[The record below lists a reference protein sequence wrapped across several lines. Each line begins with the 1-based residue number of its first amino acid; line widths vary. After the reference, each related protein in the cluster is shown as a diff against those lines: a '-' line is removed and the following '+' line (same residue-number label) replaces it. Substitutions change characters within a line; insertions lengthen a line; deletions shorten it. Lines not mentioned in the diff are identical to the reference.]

1 MQEQG
6 YFSPTT
12 AAYTDGGTFFLRTD
26 QIRTQNSKHHAAK
39 SPNSI
44 IRLAGSIKKYGI
56 LEPLTVRPLL
66 TALGAPPLYELVAG
80 EQRYRA
86 AILIG
91 IEKVPCVLATESDQN
106 REISRLL
113 SQAADTNADFFAQAA
128 AFRALAKDL
137 SLTQEQIAR
146 KAGISQSAVANKLRL
161 LHFTYE
167 EQHLI
172 LSAGLTE
179 RHARAILR
187 LPDPAIRIQVIRHIK
202 AERLNVAKTEQL
214 VEELSSNSAQT
225 AKKPPVAQE
234 SASALSPP
242 VLITPRQPN
251 GFCPN
256 KLAIADLTPLYNSIE
271 RVLSIFRKTG
281 ATASCTTEE
290 GTNGAKIT
298 IDISK

>member
-1 MQEQG
+1 MAFLWMSEG
-6 YFSPTT
+6 D
-12 AAYTDGGTFFLRTD
+12 AAEGHRAESGKIEEIEAARILPNPAQPRKDFDTEALLALSES
-26 QIRTQNSKHHAAK
+26 IRRH
-39 SPNSI
+39 
-44 IRLAGSIKKYGI
+44 GI
-56 LEPLTVRPLL
+56 LQPPVVRRLPD
-66 TALGAPPLYELVAG
+66 GEHYELIAG
-80 EQRYRA
+80 ERRLRA
-86 AILIG
+86 ACMAGLYLL
-91 IEKVPCVLATESDQN
+91 PCLVRESDENESAELAMIENLQ
-106 REISRLL
+106 RRDLGMFEE
-113 SQAADTNADFFAQAA
+113 AA
-128 AFRALAKDL
+128 ALSAL
-137 SLTQEQIAR
+137 SERFHLTQEQIASR
-146 KAGISQSAVANKLRL
+146 LSVSQSYVANKLRL
-161 LHFTYE
+161 LRF
-167 EQHLI
+167 
-172 LSAGLTE
+172 SARERAVIGEGGLTE

-256 KLAIADLTPLYNSIE
+256 KLAIADLTPIYNSIE